1 MIERLHNT
9 MDLMERIVSFLEG
22 LKRLSYIEDYV
33 VTHTIKESE
42 EIIKL
47 VEELKTALWENARDD
62 VKWRYVVKGVRKK
75 KKEFDQ

>member
-47 VEELKTALWENARDD
+47 VEELKTALWENAREGT
-62 VKWRYVVKGVRKK
+62 K
-75 KKEFDQ
+75 

>member
-22 LKRLSYIEDYV
+22 LKRLSYIDDYI

-47 VEELKTALWENARDD
+47 VEELKTALWENAREDT
-62 VKWRYVVKGVRKK
+62 K
-75 KKEFDQ
+75 

>member
-1 MIERLHNT
+1 MVQNLKLLNKKQEENKMIERLHNT

-22 LKRLSYIEDYV
+22 LKRLSYIDDYI

-47 VEELKTALWENARDD
+47 VEELKTALWENARED
-62 VKWRYVVKGVRKK
+62 K
-75 KKEFDQ
+75 

>member
-1 MIERLHNT
+1 MVQNLKLLNKKQEENKMIERLHNT

-22 LKRLSYIEDYV
+22 LKRLSYIDDYV

-47 VEELKTALWENARDD
+47 VEELKTALWENAREDT
-62 VKWRYVVKGVRKK
+62 K
-75 KKEFDQ
+75 

>member
-1 MIERLHNT
+1 MAQNLKLLNKKQEENKMIERLHNT

-22 LKRLSYIEDYV
+22 LKRLSYIDDYI

-47 VEELKTALWENARDD
+47 VEELKTALWENAREET
-62 VKWRYVVKGVRKK
+62 K
-75 KKEFDQ
+75 

>member
-1 MIERLHNT
+1 MVQNLKLLNKKQEENKMIERLHNT

-22 LKRLSYIEDYV
+22 LKRLSYIDDYI

-47 VEELKTALWENARDD
+47 VE
-62 VKWRYVVKGVRKK
+62 
-75 KKEFDQ
+75 

>member
-33 VTHTIKESE
+33 ITHTIKESE

-47 VEELKTALWENARDD
+47 VEELKTELWENAREDT
-62 VKWRYVVKGVRKK
+62 K
-75 KKEFDQ
+75 

>member
-1 MIERLHNT
+1 

-47 VEELKTALWENARDD
+47 VEELKTALWENAREET
-62 VKWRYVVKGVRKK
+62 K
-75 KKEFDQ
+75 